1 MGKNSNIIPLL
12 HDFLTD
18 DAKSVKEWI
27 ELHLKKVKLPVY
39 SSHDIRNSG
48 FKVAPVDANLFPGG
62 FNNLCINSKKMSSKH
77 FKDYINKYFPNIRKV
92 LILAEEHTRNK
103 FYLENLHS
111 LNMILEKS
119 GFETRIGVLKG
130 DFDSKKQ
137 LETADKNEIT
147 VYKIDKKGE
156 TVFAGEFIPDLIIDN
171 NDFSEGDPVALH
183 SILQPIIPSIHL
195 GWFKRKKSNHLKFYN
210 YLIEEFSLRFSID
223 KWFLSEFYEHVDGVD
238 FTKKAGF
245 EEVAEKINRV
255 ISFIKEKYDE
265 YKIKE
270 KPYVF
275 IKNNSG
281 TYGMAVMCAEK
292 SDDFLRMNRETR
304 NKMSFA
310 KNKAPVKSLI
320 IQEGIPTVDKVEG
333 FVAEP
338 LIYFVGAKPV
348 GGFFRMNTEKTT
360 KENLNTRGMFFESD
374 NLCPMSSDTFGS
386 GVKSNVSVENI
397 KVYEFIALVSTLA
410 QGYEIAEV

>member
-1 MGKNSNIIPLL
+1 MEKALNIIPVL
-12 HDFLTD
+12 HDLLIT

-27 ELHLKKVKLPVY
+27 ELHFKKVQLPVY

-62 FNNLCINSKKMSSKH
+62 FNNLCINSKKMSSKY
-77 FKDYINKYFPNIRKV
+77 FKDYINRYFSNIRKV

-111 LNMILEKS
+111 LSLILEKS
-119 GFETRIGVLKG
+119 GFETRMGVLKG
-130 DFDSKKQ
+130 DFDDKKQ

-147 VYKIDKKGE
+147 IYKINIKGK
-156 TVFAGEFIPDLIIDN
+156 TVSAGEFVPDLIIDN

-183 SILQPIIPSIHL
+183 SILQPIIPSIQL

-210 YLIEEFSLRFSID
+210 HLIEEFSLRFSID
-223 KWFLSEFYEHVDGVD
+223 KWLLSEFYEHVDGVD

-245 EEVAEKINRV
+245 EEVAEKIDRT
-255 ISFIKEKYDE
+255 ISLIKGKYDE
-265 YKIKE
+265 YGIKE

-281 TYGMAVMCAEK
+281 TYGMAVMCVEN
-292 SDDFLRMNRETR
+292 SYDFIHMNRETK
-304 NKMSFA
+304 NKMSFG

-348 GGFFRMNTEKTT
+348 GGFFRMNTERTT

-374 NLCPMSSDTFGS
+374 NLCPMSSDAFGN

-397 KVYEFIALVSTLA
+397 KVYEFIALVSTLS
-410 QGYEIAEV
+410 QGYEIAAV